1 MSNDPATDRSNL
13 HELQKGDTSALNRL
27 IARLQRPLLSF
38 AFRYVQNS
46 SDAQDL
52 VAETFVRLY
61 QRRAQLRQ
69 DTNLSA
75 WLFTTLTNLCHNHHR
90 WKRRHPSV
98 AFGPGEA
105 GESAASAMNPV
116 APESSPDAALVKD
129 ESLDALKCAID
140 ALPHDLKVSVLLHH
154 YEHLSYREIAAI
166 TRCSERGVETRLYRA
181 RAQLRSELS
190 RHFQESPSL
199 GLGQS

>member
-1 MSNDPATDRSNL
+1 VSNDPATDRSNL
-13 HELQKGDTSALNRL
+13 QELQKGDTSALNRL
-27 IARLQRPLLSF
+27 IARWQRPLLSF

-61 QRRAQLRQ
+61 QKRSQLRQ

-90 WKRRHPSV
+90 WKRRHPTV

-105 GESAASAMNPV
+105 ADSVSSPMNPA
-116 APESSPDAALVKD
+116 APEASPDSALVKD
-129 ESLDALKCAID
+129 ESLEALKAAID
-140 ALPHDLKVSVLLHH
+140 SLPHDLKVSVLLHH
-154 YEHLSYREIAAI
+154 YEHLSYREIASI

-181 RAQLRSELS
+181 RAQLRAQLS
-190 RHFQESPSL
+190 RYFLESPSL
-199 GLGQS
+199 GQA